1 MSLRKQTAQVPR
13 KKTDLETPAENKGV
27 RGAPIGIKNTQT
39 WPPLAGESP
48 SRPQAAPRPSP
59 QPSCRLREGF
69 VQNSRVTVQ
78 GVWLRG
84 QTRGSAQ
91 SSRGLG
97 EGACVREGWHHLCS
111 ATGSHIQAVWT
122 VRRRPG
128 SGAVQR
134 RRWALEAS
142 GGPYHS
148 VQGSPLVSVLPRD
161 SRLTQPGPPC
171 TGALSPASWSTHHRH
186 FRTLMFRSKET

>member
-1 MSLRKQTAQVPR
+1 MASLGRGGPL
-13 KKTDLETPAENKGV
+13 KTTSCTV
-27 RGAPIGIKNTQT
+27 
-39 WPPLAGESP
+39 
-48 SRPQAAPRPSP
+48 PSP
-59 QPSCRLREGF
+59 QPSCRFRAGC
-69 VQNSRVTVQ
+69 VQDSRVTVR
-78 GVWLRG
+78 GMWLRD

-91 SSRGLG
+91 SSGGLR
-97 EGACVREGWHHLCS
+97 EGACVSEKDGHLCTT
-111 ATGSHIQAVWT
+111 TGSHTQALWT

-186 FRTLMFRSKET
+186 FRTLMFRSK